1 MEGEAQTEAGGRA
14 TVRSLLIN
22 RLDEAGMKPAR
33 GQSQA
38 ALEAMQKHLA
48 DRLAYMAPDSLQ
60 MLANLIMDEA
70 IKPGAAQFRWPSE
83 MVIRAI
89 AQSIQPAPP
98 KEKIYTSWLGSI
110 EGPKAEAG
118 GYLVTLYRWLVKHDR
133 VVLPGDLTLTILPQ
147 AEEDR
152 ARERR
157 FRKYAEDDNASAEEL
172 RWLAAWD
179 ADLATAREIIATA
192 KAAREAKKADK
203 QEGQAA

>member
-1 MEGEAQTEAGGRA
+1 MRA
-14 TVRSLLIN
+14 LLIE
-22 RLDEAGMKPAR
+22 RLDEAGMKPAK
-33 GQSQA
+33 GQSQS
-38 ALEAMQKHLA
+38 ALEAAQKHLVE
-48 DRLAYMAPDSLQ
+48 RLAYMAPDSLR
-60 MLANLIMDEA
+60 MLAGLIMDEA
-70 IKPGAAQFRWPSE
+70 IKPGPAQFRWPSE

-98 KEKIYTSWLGSI
+98 REKIYTSWLGSI
-110 EGPKAEAG
+110 EGPRAEEG

-157 FRKYAEDDNASAEEL
+157 FRKYAADDNASAEEL

-179 ADLATAREIIATA
+179 ADLATARGVIAAA
-192 KAAREAKKADK
+192 KAARDAKS